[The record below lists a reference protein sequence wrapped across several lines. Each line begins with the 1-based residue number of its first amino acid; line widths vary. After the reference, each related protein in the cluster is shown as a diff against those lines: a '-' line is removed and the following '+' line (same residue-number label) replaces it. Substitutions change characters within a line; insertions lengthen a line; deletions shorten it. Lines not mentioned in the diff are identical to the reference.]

1 MLHGARKAQ
10 VDPKEKCTSRL
21 GASEMQRP
29 ERDCSFSFRG
39 DGLRS
44 YVRMAVKP
52 QVKRKSW
59 GGMSPGVRA
68 AHLDNETLRRAGPAI
83 LLRSPGLRRAAAH
96 EHRRRKASPSQ
107 M

>member
-1 MLHGARKAQ
+1 
-10 VDPKEKCTSRL
+10 
-21 GASEMQRP
+21 
-29 ERDCSFSFRG
+29 
-39 DGLRS
+39 
-44 YVRMAVKP
+44 
-52 QVKRKSW
+52 
-59 GGMSPGVRA
+59 MSPGVRA